1 MVRRANSVFLPHSQT
16 KLTSTHTRGI
26 KGLGMGSVLLTGK
39 NGGAGSASSYA
50 SLDDYINTTNMNPY
64 TLQKTGGMGLGGISK
79 RLQQLNVKPTK
90 KSKNISFTL

>member
-1 MVRRANSVFLPHSQT
+1 MVSPTRVAFLPHSKT
-16 KLTSTHTRGI
+16 KLSSTHTRGI
-26 KGLGMGSVLLTGK
+26 RGLGFGSVLLTGK

-64 TLQKTGGMGLGGISK
+64 TQQKTGGMGLGGISK

-90 KSKNISFTL
+90 KSRNISFTL

>member
-1 MVRRANSVFLPHSQT
+1 MAATVVGFKTP
-16 KLTSTHTRGI
+16 I
-26 KGLGMGSVLLTGK
+26 KNWIK
-39 NGGAGSASSYA
+39 
-50 SLDDYINTTNMNPY
+50 YINTTNMNPY